1 MPVWKNFPQAPS
13 CPLFRI
19 YVSLMLHC
27 NALCCPPCQI
37 RWPCFVWPTILFTP
51 DIFHFLLTWRVFP
64 PSPLSLNSERSVPE
78 IQASS
83 ISWTPSII
91 GQQSSFA
98 PPHIYCIT
106 ISLFWEYPSWIVPE
120 VSCQTKTLWSF
131 TLSFA
136 GEAFL
141 RRPEHHFFQ
150 RNPIFYVRP
159 KELLNSKHVTRI

>member
-1 MPVWKNFPQAPS
+1 MPSFPDI
-13 CPLFRI
+13 CFTD
-19 YVSLMLHC
+19 V
-27 NALCCPPCQI
+27 ALCCPPCQI
-37 RWPCFVWPTILFTP
+37 KWPCFVWPTILFTP

-83 ISWTPSII
+83 ISWTPPPSII

-98 PPHIYCIT
+98 PPHIYCLT

-136 GEAFL
+136 GETFFEWTFKKWTVQPLYMKHYGMCVTIL
-141 RRPEHHFFQ
+141 RLSWPARLSS
-150 RNPIFYVRP
+150 I
-159 KELLNSKHVTRI
+159 